1 MFLWVK
7 VVYYDMKSQMQS
19 KAINKGKA
27 IPTRYNNLDFSF
39 LYKPGY
45 KSKYTFLHSLFH
57 TRREGILDCKSYSYP
72 KLNNHIILFIRAKKM
87 VTSIEFWLPCSNLV
101 VSIFSTEGV
110 ILFIIIGDEDI
121 SVYCPLSVILSH
133 KIPAF
138 IRFWIIFFA

>member
-57 TRREGILDCKSYSYP
+57 TRREGILDCKSYAYP
-72 KLNNHIILFIRAKKM
+72 KFNNHFFLSIRAKKF
-87 VTSIEFWLPCSNLV
+87 VTSIKFLLPSSNLV
-101 VSIFSTEGV
+101 VSFFFNRRCNLVYYHWRWRYIS
-110 ILFIIIGDEDI
+110 LLSII
-121 SVYCPLSVILSH
+121 SYL
-133 KIPAF
+133 IP
-138 IRFWIIFFA
+138 